1 MGCNF
6 RSAAAFLRPAEII
19 SKKTIKPA
27 LARGDWVLCD
37 RFADSTMAYQGYG
50 HGLGRE
56 TIEAIQ
62 KLAIS
67 DFKPDL
73 TLVLDVPVDGGLARA
88 AGRSSGKSR
97 YERMEL
103 DFHERVREG
112 FLEVARREPQRC
124 VVIDAQAGIADVPG
138 GATTRHC
145 QSFSGRDVMTEES
158 PNPLPRENPDPYW
171 SGGGG
176 TDSCRR
182 LDVRTTA
189 PRLVDNRSAWHRQSD
204 ARISVCSLRAGWRRA
219 GVTFVGRS
227 ARELGAR
234 SGGPGVQA
242 RGVRWLSRS
251 IDNRSR
257 RYSSRKP
264 VALPRELLS
273 HR

>member
-1 MGCNF
+1 MPDPEPGHF
-6 RSAAAFLRPAEII
+6 VSFEGGDGAGKTTQLKLLSDGLQSTGISVHETREPGGSSGAEEIRSLLVEGEPNRWDAISEALLHFAARRDHIE
-19 SKKTIKPA
+19 KTIKPA

-124 VVIDAQAGIADVPG
+124 VVIDAQAGIADVQE
-138 GATTRHC
+138 A
-145 QSFSGRDVMTEES
+145 
-158 PNPLPRENPDPYW
+158 L
-171 SGGGG
+171 
-176 TDSCRR
+176 
-182 LDVRTTA
+182 
-189 PRLVDNRSAWHRQSD
+189 
-204 ARISVCSLRAGWRRA
+204 RRA
-219 GVTFVGRS
+219 I
-227 ARELGAR
+227 A
-234 SGGPGVQA
+234 
-242 RGVRWLSRS
+242 
-251 IDNRSR
+251 NRFQ
-257 RYSSRKP
+257 
-264 VALPRELLS
+264 VEM
-273 HR
+273 

>member
-1 MGCNF
+1 MPDPEPGHF
-6 RSAAAFLRPAEII
+6 VSFEGGDGAGKTTQLKLLSDGLQSTGISVHETREPGGSSGAEEIRSLLVEGEPNRWDAISEALLHFAARRDHIE
-19 SKKTIKPA
+19 KTIKPA

-50 HGLGRE
+50 HGLGGE

-124 VVIDAQAGIADVPG
+124 VVIDAQAGIADVQE
-138 GATTRHC
+138 A
-145 QSFSGRDVMTEES
+145 
-158 PNPLPRENPDPYW
+158 L
-171 SGGGG
+171 
-176 TDSCRR
+176 
-182 LDVRTTA
+182 
-189 PRLVDNRSAWHRQSD
+189 
-204 ARISVCSLRAGWRRA
+204 RRA
-219 GVTFVGRS
+219 I
-227 ARELGAR
+227 A
-234 SGGPGVQA
+234 
-242 RGVRWLSRS
+242 
-251 IDNRSR
+251 NRFQ
-257 RYSSRKP
+257 
-264 VALPRELLS
+264 VEM
-273 HR
+273 